1 MSKTLGGILFI
12 RNGEQYDY
20 CYRQAVDCLY
30 QLCDKVVVLDV
41 GSDDGTAE
49 ILREYE
55 CENIMVISLDKSEWD
70 KQQGREKLA
79 YFQNLALSFLDT
91 DYYFLLQ
98 GDEILHEDC
107 FYSVREAIETGEEA
121 FICSRINLWG
131 DCNKFIN
138 VPANK
143 QPCSTK
149 VIRLAKTK
157 YKSVDDGESISANAI
172 SRFSEDIR
180 IYHYGFVR
188 KKEVMKEKVI
198 NMQEN
203 VFQLGYHDPKLDQ
216 GDVFNSE
223 LWFGGNELSPI
234 TESHPKFIKEWVK
247 TRP

>member
-12 RNGEQYDY
+12 RNGVEFDY
-20 CYRQAVDCLY
+20 CFQQAIDCLY
-30 QLCDKVVVLDV
+30 QLCDKVIILDA
-41 GSDDGTAE
+41 GSTDGTDE
-49 ILREYE
+49 VVRQYE
-55 CENIMVISLDKSEWD
+55 SENIMVICLDKEEWD
-70 KQQGREKLA
+70 KQQGREKLS

-98 GDEILHEDC
+98 GDEIIHEDS
-107 FYSVREAIETGEEA
+107 FPSIREAIETGEEA

-131 DCNKFIN
+131 DCNSYIN
-138 VPANK
+138 VPTDK

-172 SRFSEDIR
+172 SKFAEDIR

-188 KKEVMKEKVI
+188 KKEVMKSKII

-203 VFQLGYHDPKLDQ
+203 VFQIAHDQKLDQ
-216 GDVFNSE
+216 SEVFDSE
-223 LWFGGNELSPI
+223 LWFKNDELSPI
-234 TESHPKFIKEWVK
+234 KEKHPTFIKEWVK